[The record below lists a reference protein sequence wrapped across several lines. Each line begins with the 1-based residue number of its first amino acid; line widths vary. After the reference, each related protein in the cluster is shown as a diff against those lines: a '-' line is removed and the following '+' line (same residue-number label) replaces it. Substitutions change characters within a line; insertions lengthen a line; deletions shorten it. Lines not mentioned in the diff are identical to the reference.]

1 MFRFLFDRKPTEHSK
16 PHEHAEAIRAISF
29 TSRGTGRTFHAF
41 DDCSASIK
49 VWLPDR
55 IESLLNELAFVQ
67 ECSNNEIARAL
78 LFIHLYGLSDYEAM
92 RLQQKG
98 WFKPRPLKNA
108 AMALVSTAKFSRSST
123 NAYPELGK
131 NIHAFRLWLPKDMRQ
146 DLQKVAVDNG
156 KLLSPYVREF
166 LIRQLLGETYQRDA
180 GEWVAP
186 QGSADA
192 EKE

>member
-1 MFRFLFDRKPTEHSK
+1 MFRFLFDRMPAENSK
-16 PHEHAEAIRAISF
+16 PHERAEAIRAISF
-29 TSRGTGRTFHAF
+29 TPRGTGRSFRAF
-41 DDCSASIK
+41 DDFSASIK
-49 VWLPDR
+49 VWLPES
-55 IESLLNELAFVQ
+55 IELLLTELAFVQ
-67 ECSNNEIARAL
+67 ECSDNEIARTL
-78 LFIHLYGLSDYEAM
+78 LFIHLYGLADYEAM
-92 RLQQKG
+92 RIQQKG

-131 NIHAFRLWLPKDMRQ
+131 NIHAFRLWLPKVMRQ
-146 DLQKVAVDNG
+146 DLQKLAVDNG

-186 QGSADA
+186 KGSEDA